1 MKKHLELWG
10 HHYEVTDDGRVF
22 REGVEMPP
30 HYNHDGYLVVTA
42 RTETGGYRAVGVH
55 RLVALAFIEN
65 DDPATKTEVNQKN
78 YIRDDNHV
86 DNLEWMS
93 HADNIRYS
101 VWRRD
106 ISGEKNPNYGNH
118 KLSEKYAN
126 DKELS
131 KEKQGRPGLQNGRC
145 RAIDMFK
152 DGKLIASFDYTE
164 LCVKYLI
171 EQGISHAT
179 PVGLRSQI
187 DRSIRKH
194 QTYKGFTFVKH

>member
-22 REGVEMPP
+22 KEGVEVLP
-30 HYNHDGYLVVTA
+30 HYNHDGYLVVTV

-65 DDPATKTEVNQKN
+65 DDPATKTEVNHKN

-93 HADNIRYS
+93 HADNVRYS

-106 ISGEKNPNYGNH
+106 INGEKNPNSGNH

-145 RAIDMFK
+145 RAIDMLK
-152 DGKLIASFDYTE
+152 DGVVIASFPYME
-164 LCVKYLI
+164 QCIQYLI
-171 EQGISHAT
+171 EH
-179 PVGLRSQI
+179 GLTKSPKEYVRSYI
-187 DRSIRKH
+187 DRSIRKNQAYH
-194 QTYKGFTFVKH
+194 DFTFVKH